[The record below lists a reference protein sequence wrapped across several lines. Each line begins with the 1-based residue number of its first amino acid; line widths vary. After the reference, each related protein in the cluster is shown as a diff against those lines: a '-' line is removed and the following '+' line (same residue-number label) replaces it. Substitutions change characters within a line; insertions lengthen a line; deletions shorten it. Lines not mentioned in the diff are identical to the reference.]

1 MGFCLCHFEK
11 FLCRI
16 PLQSLTAAPPSL
28 ALLQRSPGT
37 RPWLTVRCF
46 PDMASFS
53 NQFCGIAAVLTQQ
66 GHRRLFKHQPRFSSR
81 ASFSYCALGEP
92 PGIEDSAAQL
102 VSRSEFL
109 RPMLF
114 PILGVWQMDGSVIDI
129 LMGLLIKVKR
139 NGLHFNP
146 QLDSSFF
153 FILVTWTSS
162 NLAQFTYPARK
173 LFTYFYLQ
181 VLAQ

>member
-1 MGFCLCHFEK
+1 
-11 FLCRI
+11 
-16 PLQSLTAAPPSL
+16 
-28 ALLQRSPGT
+28 
-37 RPWLTVRCF
+37 
-46 PDMASFS
+46 
-53 NQFCGIAAVLTQQ
+53 
-66 GHRRLFKHQPRFSSR
+66 
-81 ASFSYCALGEP
+81 
-92 PGIEDSAAQL
+92 
-102 VSRSEFL
+102 
-109 RPMLF
+109 
-114 PILGVWQMDGSVIDI
+114 MDGSVIDI

-173 LFTYFYLQ
+173 LYTYFYLQ